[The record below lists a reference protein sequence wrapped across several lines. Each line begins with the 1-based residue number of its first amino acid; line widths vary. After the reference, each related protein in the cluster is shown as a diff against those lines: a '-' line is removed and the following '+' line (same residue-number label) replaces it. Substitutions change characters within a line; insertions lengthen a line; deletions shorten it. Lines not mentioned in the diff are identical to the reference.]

1 MKRTTEESRELAAAI
16 HEMKADGA
24 SHRTIAAALGISP
37 STVHALSKRYP
48 AAPAPSLTVEVED
61 SGKEHVV
68 ARYIDGDTVEL
79 LHSGAVKTVE
89 DLMEIAG
96 FDPEEWLVVSAKPNA
111 WTTSMRHAGRIV
123 QVQNYQVKPTLV
135 RRPKP
140 GALPAAYQPP
150 RIFLPPRPESGVED
164 EEILVVLPDTH
175 IGHRRFGTRLY
186 PMHDR
191 RALSVASQVIA
202 DLKARHPKVRVI
214 QVGDWLDGHSAGK
227 YAREP
232 ELLGTEQAA
241 VDEAY
246 FWIQELQVDEF
257 IGGNHE
263 MFYRARRTYG
273 TQGSEVLS
281 IRPAQTESPA
291 LSVATLLHFSVLGIR
306 DHGPYGTK
314 VEAFPGSAART
325 VLTHGDD
332 IKPASSKATHYNLV
346 HGHTHRLS
354 VARRRLDI
362 TGDQVFVAEAG
373 CLCRV
378 DALKPPYGSTGD
390 ADWQQGFVVLS
401 RSGDHVSVDLVHIND
416 GVANVRGRWY
426 EGVDPTNH
434 LSALI
439 GQNLAPMNAR
449 PGDQNHVH

>member
-1 MKRTTEESRELAAAI
+1 MKRTTEESRELAASI
-16 HEMKADGA
+16 HKRKAAGDT
-24 SHRTIAAALGISP
+24 HRVIAKALGISP

-48 AAPAPSLTVEVED
+48 AAPAPSDAVEVTD

-150 RIFLPPRPESGVED
+150 RVRLPTLAPPNDE

-202 DLKARHPKVRVI
+202 DLKTKHRNVRVI

-227 YAREP
+227 YTREP

-291 LSVATLLHFSVLGIR
+291 LSVATLLHFSALGIR

-314 VEAFPGSAART
+314 VEAFPDATSRT

-332 IKPASSKATHYNLV
+332 IKPASTKTTHYNLV

-354 VARRRLDI
+354 VARRRLSL
-362 TGDQVFVAEAG
+362 TGEQVFVAEAG

-416 GVANVRGRWY
+416 GVAHFRGRWR
-426 EGVDPTNH
+426 EGVDPTPH

-439 GQNLAPMNAR
+439 GQNLAPMNAS
-449 PGDQNHVH
+449 PGEARHAH